1 MDYRTVDG
9 RLVADAE
16 VKTNKA
22 GRKYLSFRLANNGFK
37 RGEQTTTFFNVAS
50 YNEYA
55 IQKHEQENFYS
66 RGKLVVVI
74 GESDESMSEY
84 NGKMY
89 LNRSILAYNIQLGQ
103 FDSRKDDEKQPKKVY
118 RDVAPAIS
126 APTCEVPAV
135 AQPQVEIPAVA
146 VSPAVEVPMPAPAPA
161 PMPVTPQAAT
171 AAPQIEDDLP
181 F

>member
-55 IQKHEQENFYS
+55 IQKHEQEKFYS
-66 RGKLVVVI
+66 KGKLVVVI

-89 LNRSILAYNIQLGQ
+89 LNRSILAYNIQLGA
-103 FDSRKDDEKQPKKVY
+103 FDSRKEEDGQPKKVY
-118 RDVAPAIS
+118 RDVAPAMPS
-126 APTCEVPAV
+126 CEVPKV
-135 AQPQVEIPAVA
+135 NQPQVETPTITPTVEIPAPIPV
-146 VSPAVEVPMPAPAPA
+146 VS
-161 PMPVTPQAAT
+161 QAAT
-171 AAPQIEDDLP
+171 VATPQIDDDLP

>member
-55 IQKHEQENFYS
+55 IQKHEQEKFYS
-66 RGKLVVVI
+66 KGKLVVVI

-89 LNRSILAYNIQLGQ
+89 LNRSILAYNIQLGA
-103 FDSRKDDEKQPKKVY
+103 FDSRKDDENQPKKVY
-118 RDVAPAIS
+118 RDVAPAVS
-126 APTCEVPAV
+126 APTCEVPTV

-146 VSPAVEVPMPAPAPA
+146 VSPAVEIPMPT
-161 PMPVTPQAAT
+161 PVPTPQAAV
-171 AAPQIEDDLP
+171 AAGASQIEDDLP